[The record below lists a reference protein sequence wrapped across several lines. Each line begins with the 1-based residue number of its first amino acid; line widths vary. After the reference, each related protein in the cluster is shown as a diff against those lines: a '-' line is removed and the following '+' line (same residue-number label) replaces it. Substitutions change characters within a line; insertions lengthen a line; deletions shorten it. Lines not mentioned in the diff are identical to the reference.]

1 MNYYYKTEH
10 GILKAK
16 HELSEEEL
24 GQWEPITE
32 EEYLSLKSAHKFK
45 TSKKDE
51 VEESEPDQ
59 VAEGESE
66 NA

>member
-1 MNYYYKTEH
+1 MKYYYKD
-10 GILKAK
+10 GDSYLVAK

-32 EEYLSLKSAHKFK
+32 EEYLSLKSAHKLK
-45 TSKKDE
+45 IKKQEE

>member
-1 MNYYYKTEH
+1 MNHYYKTEH

-45 TSKKDE
+45 ISKKDE

-59 VAEGESE
+59 VVDGET
-66 NA
+66 NL